1 MRIKALF
8 HGILSD
14 WLGVYQAEFNLPDSG
29 NLGDLLSKNRE
40 AYGPNMP
47 QQLWNKD
54 QKAFNKAVWAMR
66 GKEKMIDPT
75 TKLKD
80 GEEIKFFLTLA
91 GG

>member
-1 MRIKALF
+1 MRITALF

-29 NLGDLLSKNRE
+29 NLGDLLSKIRE

-54 QKAFNKAVWAMR
+54 QKAFNKAMWAMR
-66 GKEKMIDPT
+66 GKERLADPAM
-75 TKLKD
+75 KLKD
-80 GEEIKFFLTLA
+80 GEVIQFFLNLA

>member
-14 WLGVYQAEFNLPDSG
+14 WVGVYQAEFLLPDRG
-29 NLGDLLSKNRE
+29 NLGDLLSKIRE
-40 AYGPNMP
+40 TYGPNMP

-54 QKAFNKAVWAMR
+54 QRAFNKAVWALR
-66 GKEKMIDPT
+66 GKEKLTDPT

-80 GEEIKFFLTLA
+80 GEEIKFLLTLA

>member
-29 NLGDLLSKNRE
+29 NLGDLLSKIRE
-40 AYGPNMP
+40 AYGSNMP

-54 QKAFNKAVWAMR
+54 QKAFNTAVWAMR
-66 GKEKMIDPT
+66 GKEKLIDPT

-80 GEEIKFFLTLA
+80 GEEIKIFLTLA